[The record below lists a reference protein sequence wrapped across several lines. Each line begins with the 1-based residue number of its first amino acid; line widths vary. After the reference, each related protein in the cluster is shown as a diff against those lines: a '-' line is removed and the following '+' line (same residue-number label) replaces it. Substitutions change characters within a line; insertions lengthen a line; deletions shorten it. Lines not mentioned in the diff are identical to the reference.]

1 MQLFSFPSLSLL
13 KTVFRPLSIIV
24 WTRTRMMLI
33 RAAFVNPITNGG
45 AIALLKNSDATS
57 PVSRC
62 TGTLRQILTEV
73 STCGNARVACY
84 QYQIS
89 ENNSPNSAEDNVF
102 GLHATYT
109 RDPGFKFSNACHEVP
124 GRSPTKVSALVA
136 RSGSST
142 RAKPTSAKR
151 ALEQSSKTKPEKP
164 SANRATLAPD
174 LGVQDL
180 AMDIAR
186 ICVTG
191 AFRENAQ

>member
-1 MQLFSFPSLSLL
+1 M
-13 KTVFRPLSIIV
+13 
-24 WTRTRMMLI
+24 
-33 RAAFVNPITNGG
+33 
-45 AIALLKNSDATS
+45 D
-57 PVSRC
+57 
-62 TGTLRQILTEV
+62 
-73 STCGNARVACY
+73 GNARVACY
-84 QYQIS
+84 QYKIS

-102 GLHATYT
+102 GLHALT
-109 RDPGFKFSNACHEVP
+109 RAIPVSSSATLAMKCRAGLRQKFLRWLPGQNQ
-124 GRSPTKVSALVA
+124 R
-136 RSGSST
+136 SST

>member
-1 MQLFSFPSLSLL
+1 
-13 KTVFRPLSIIV
+13 
-24 WTRTRMMLI
+24 MMLI

-45 AIALLKNSDATS
+45 AIALLKNSDATMS
-57 PVSRC
+57 SISMHRNVASNFA
-62 TGTLRQILTEV
+62 GGIYMD
-73 STCGNARVACY
+73 GNARVACY
-84 QYQIS
+84 QYKIS

-142 RAKPTSAKR
+142 RAKRPGN
-151 ALEQSSKTKPEKP
+151 EPEKP
-164 SANRATLAPD
+164 SANRAIRAKLAPD

>member
-1 MQLFSFPSLSLL
+1 
-13 KTVFRPLSIIV
+13 
-24 WTRTRMMLI
+24 MMLI

-45 AIALLKNSDATS
+45 AIALLKNSDATMS
-57 PVSRC
+57 SISMHRNVASNFA
-62 TGTLRQILTEV
+62 GGIYMD
-73 STCGNARVACY
+73 GNARLACY

>member
-1 MQLFSFPSLSLL
+1 MPGSLW
-13 KTVFRPLSIIV
+13 KWRRH
-24 WTRTRMMLI
+24 RTFEKLRCYHVQYL
-33 RAAFVNPITNGG
+33 
-45 AIALLKNSDATS
+45 DAQE
-57 PVSRC
+57 RC
-62 TGTLRQILTEV
+62 VKFCRRYLQD
-73 STCGNARVACY
+73 GNARLACY